1 MSDMPDIKG
10 AAAAIETRLLVKRYG
25 SFAALD
31 GLTLRVPRG
40 MIFGLLGPN
49 GAGKTTAIRILCGL
63 ARADSGDA
71 RLMGRPLPDRSVL
84 PEIGYMP
91 QDIALYGELSV
102 SRNLALFGEMY
113 GMSAKSIASRT
124 KELLDLVGLSGWKGS
139 LVASLSGGM
148 KRRVSLACAMM
159 HAPGLLFLDEPTVGV
174 DPELK
179 LSFWKHFEA
188 MRNRG
193 ATVLITTHYMDEA
206 SRCDRAGFIRNGK
219 LIAEGTPG
227 ELRRKTRTRSLE
239 DAFLALSAGE
249 GQS

>member
-1 MSDMPDIKG
+1 MSNMPDMNG
-10 AAAAIETRLLVKRYG
+10 SAAAIETDLLVKRYG

-31 GLTLRVPRG
+31 GLTLKVPSG
-40 MIFGLLGPN
+40 MIYGLLGPN

-63 ARADSGDA
+63 ARADSGEA
-71 RLMGRPLPDRSVL
+71 RLLGRSLPDRSVL
-84 PEIGYMP
+84 PKIGYMP

-102 SRNLALFGEMY
+102 FRNLALFGEMY
-113 GMSAKSIASRT
+113 GMSPERIASRA
-124 KELLDLVGLSGWKGS
+124 KELLELVGLSGWKGS
-139 LVASLSGGM
+139 LVTALSGGM

-159 HAPGLLFLDEPTVGV
+159 HAPDILFLDEPTVGV

-188 MRNRG
+188 LRDG
-193 ATVLITTHYMDEA
+193 GVTVLITTHYMDEA

-227 ELRRKTRTRSLE
+227 ELRRTTRTRSLE

-249 GQS
+249 GRT